1 MKWIASVCLALAAAL
16 ALGQQGAQDAKQQK
30 QDKQDK
36 QAKDDD
42 QPLFTK
48 KIGYKS
54 STTTKESA
62 TLGFNGIDPSGRVSS
77 SMLAASPG
85 AAEVD
90 RARKMS
96 ASVPMRGVLLAF
108 LKEGGLNS
116 K

>member
-1 MKWIASVCLALAAAL
+1 MYPGKCRRKNAMKWIASVCLALAATL

-30 QDKQDK
+30 QDKQ
-36 QAKDDD
+36 AKEDD

-62 TLGFNGIDPSGRVSS
+62 TLGFNGIDPSGKVSS
-77 SMLAASPG
+77 SVLAASPG

-90 RARKMS
+90 KAKKMS
-96 ASVPMRGVLLAF
+96 ASVPRREV
-108 LKEGGLNS
+108 
-116 K
+116 

>member
-1 MKWIASVCLALAAAL
+1 MKWIASVCLALAATL

-30 QDKQDK
+30 QDKQ
-36 QAKDDD
+36 AKEDD

-62 TLGFNGIDPSGRVSS
+62 TLGFNGIDPSGKVSA
-77 SMLAASPG
+77 SMLAASPS

-90 RARKMS
+90 KARKMS
-96 ASVPMRGVLLAF
+96 ASVPRREALLAF